1 MDEEKRKKILNGV
14 LSIPEKNLVNYIVGG
29 KLVTQSDIF
38 DALRATNS
46 PKAEDKIRTIKTL
59 LRTLD
64 ESEWNIAVS
73 NDTINS
79 YNTYLTK
86 FPQGEHSIDCKSKL
100 EHLDDLIWNEALDK
114 LGEVSLNQYKSL
126 FPNGRHMEE
135 CNMYLSDLPWLEVK
149 AKQPSP
155 TIDDYEAYMRKYP

>member
-86 FPQGEHSIDCKSKL
+86 FPQGEHSID
-100 EHLDDLIWNEALDK
+100 
-114 LGEVSLNQYKSL
+114 
-126 FPNGRHMEE
+126 
-135 CNMYLSDLPWLEVK
+135 
-149 AKQPSP
+149 
-155 TIDDYEAYMRKYP
+155 